1 MFRFARSGALDQ
13 PEVDAGP
20 TVPGL
25 GSMVLSNVTAAQLL
39 GWTWSHGKYVVSS
52 ALTAD
57 AAETEPKDG
66 EALSARL
73 IEWGMLAVA

>member
-1 MFRFARSGALDQ
+1 MFRFARSDGLDQ
-13 PEVDAGP
+13 PKVDASS

-39 GWTWSHGKYVVSS
+39 GQTWSHGKYVVSS

-57 AAETEPKDG
+57 AAEKKLKD
-66 EALSARL
+66 EETLSARL
-73 IEWGMLAVA
+73 IEWRTQALA